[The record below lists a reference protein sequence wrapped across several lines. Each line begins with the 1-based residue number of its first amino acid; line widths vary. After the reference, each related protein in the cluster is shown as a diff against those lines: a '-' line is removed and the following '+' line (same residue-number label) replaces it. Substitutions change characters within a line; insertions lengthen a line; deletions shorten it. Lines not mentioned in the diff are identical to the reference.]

1 MMTPLI
7 IDNEYKYYS
16 VYPFFLFINVTLVKN
31 CVVNALIMFGT
42 YNISYLM
49 LSKEKTI
56 KLILR
61 MKVICHSL
69 GLMNFVFQELKIYY
83 NR

>member
-1 MMTPLI
+1 M
-7 IDNEYKYYS
+7 Y
-16 VYPFFLFINVTLVKN
+16 V
-31 CVVNALIMFGT
+31 T

-61 MKVICHSL
+61 MKVICQL
-69 GLMNFVFQELKIYY
+69 LVLMNFVFQELKILLQPMNLELRKGKKKKGAPMKVYFIFIVLTV
-83 NR
+83 